1 MPGDPHQCRMNAA
14 RCLTLAKRAW
24 RADVRQ
30 GLTELAQT
38 WNRLAAE
45 IESDEALFQVISE
58 IEVAEPYEALP
69 RALRI
74 QSKAWDQ

>member
-1 MPGDPHQCRMNAA
+1 
-14 RCLTLAKRAW
+14 
-24 RADVRQ
+24 VRQ

-45 IESDEALFQVISE
+45 IESDEALFQAISE
-58 IEVAEPYEALP
+58 IELGEPYEALP

-74 QSKAWDQ
+74 QS

>member
-1 MPGDPHQCRMNAA
+1 M
-14 RCLTLAKRAW
+14 
-24 RADVRQ
+24 RQ

-45 IESDEALFQVISE
+45 IESDEALFQAISE
-58 IEVAEPYEALP
+58 IELGEPYEALP

-74 QSKAWDQ
+74 QLKARCEAPRIWRGSANKPC